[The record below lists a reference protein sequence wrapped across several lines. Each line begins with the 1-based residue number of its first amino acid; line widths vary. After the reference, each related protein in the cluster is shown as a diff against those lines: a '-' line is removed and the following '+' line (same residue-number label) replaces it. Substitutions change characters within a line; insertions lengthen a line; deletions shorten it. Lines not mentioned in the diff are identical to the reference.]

1 MLTHIREKAG
11 WIVERLQLVR
21 NGGETAEIKASA
33 YELILKAANMSMH
46 EVEYDGGFYNRK
58 YITMFPPVENNASCI
73 GKQVVSYNRNA
84 EAIADA
90 IFEIRLN
97 KMKTVLWAS
106 FLWALRETNRGNVS
120 DKLELTRLGITLG
133 MFQLNETDTDRDFFL
148 VSEINFWETVKNAVI
163 TKDHYARGKRSV
175 EERLEYLEAELKAV
189 GSPTIK
195 VSGLSTLFD
204 KKPMSA
210 TPSTDEIA
218 LIESQREAA
227 YAAFPGQA
235 ITSRTWG
242 WEMEIADA
250 KGVDPVFGVDKGEDG
265 SLRSYEANTDC
276 DCDCSDCMYHSCDCD
291 FCESNNDDPDHC
303 DGREC
308 SSADSAEFRTKNGSN
323 RLMHAGLFK
332 ITSALEEVEAEVNDT
347 CGVHI
352 HVYAQDLETKQVAQV
367 LAIYKY
373 LENIMAILAGRDNV
387 NYAQRIPIEYVK
399 NAYKGK
405 LPADKPRAINLNH
418 ILGNY
423 VDGNRGTIEFRQ
435 MAGSYNAKEI
445 TFWAWLVRGMVE
457 IAKRGAELKNFLH
470 VKDLNDIIEAYA
482 KFNFLLHDEG
492 AELLIPGGMQDKKH
506 IKLNAHERA

>member
-1 MLTHIREKAG
+1 MLTQVREKAG
-11 WIVERLQLVR
+11 WIAERLQLVKD
-21 NGGETAEIKASA
+21 GGETEIGSMT
-33 YELILKAANMSMH
+33 YELILKSAEMPIHN
-46 EVEYDGGFYNRK
+46 VKYDGGFYTRR
-58 YITMFPPVENNASCI
+58 YITMFPPSENDKSEVAQHIVNF
-73 GKQVVSYNRNA
+73 NRTEESIA
-84 EAIADA
+84 EA

-97 KMKTVLWAS
+97 KMKTIVWAS
-106 FLWALRETNRGNVS
+106 FLNAVFERTMGVVS
-120 DKLELTRLGITLG
+120 DKLERSKLGFNIG
-133 MFQLNETDTDRDFFL
+133 QFHINPDDESRKFAVSNELNFWTAVKDAVISKNDLIEGKFL
-148 VSEINFWETVKNAVI
+148 VQKRLDFLENELQKVGGPT
-163 TKDHYARGKRSV
+163 TK
-175 EERLEYLEAELKAV
+175 
-189 GSPTIK
+189 I
-195 VSGLSTLFD
+195 SGLSTLFD

-210 TPSTDEIA
+210 TPSKDEIE
-218 LIESQREAA
+218 LITSQRDAA
-227 YAAFPGQA
+227 YTAFPSQA

-250 KGVDPVFGVDKGEDG
+250 KGVDAVFGVDKGEDG

-276 DCDCSDCMYHSCDCD
+276 DCTCDECYYHECDCEH
-291 FCESNNDDPDHC
+291 CETGSSSPDHC

-308 SSADSAEFRTKNGSN
+308 SSADSAEFRTKNGCN

-332 ITSALEEVEAEVNDT
+332 ITSKLEEVEAEVNDT
-347 CGVHI
+347 CGLHI

-399 NAYKGK
+399 GAYKGK
-405 LPADKPRAINLNH
+405 LPSDKPRAINLNH
-418 ILGNY
+418 LLGSY

-435 MAGSYNAKEI
+435 MQGTYDAKEI

-506 IKLNAHERA
+506 IKLYAHERA

>member
-1 MLTHIREKAG
+1 MLTHIREKAS
-11 WIVERLQLVR
+11 WIAERLQLVKDEGT
-21 NGGETAEIKASA
+21 NDITSPA
-33 YELILKAANMSMH
+33 YELILAAANMPRH
-46 EVEYDGGFYNRK
+46 NVKYDGGFYSRR
-58 YITMFPPVENNASCI
+58 YMTMFAPSENDKSEV
-73 GKQVVSYNRNA
+73 GKQIVSYNRVA
-84 EAIADA
+84 ESLAEA

-97 KMKTVLWAS
+97 KMKTVVWAS
-106 FLWALRETNRGNVS
+106 FISALYDMNIDIVN
-120 DKLELTRLGITLG
+120 DKLEKAKLGINLG
-133 MFQLNETDTDRDFFL
+133 SFALQEGDIGREYPVAL
-148 VSEINFWETVKNAVI
+148 EIKFWNAVQSAVI
-163 TKDHYARGKRSV
+163 TKENLAQGKKLV
-175 EERLEYLEAELKAV
+175 EDRLRHLEHELKLT
-189 GSPTIK
+189 GSPTTK
-195 VSGLSTLFD
+195 VNGLSTLFD
-204 KKPMSA
+204 KKPMSSL
-210 TPSTDEIA
+210 PSAEDIE
-218 LIESQREAA
+218 LIQSQRDKA
-227 YAAFPGQA
+227 YGAFPSQA
-235 ITSRTWG
+235 ITARTWG

-250 KGVDPVFGVDKGEDG
+250 KGVDAVFGVDKGEDG

-347 CGVHI
+347 CGLHI

-399 NAYKGK
+399 DAYKGK
-405 LPADKPRAINLNH
+405 LPSDKPRAINLNH
-418 ILGNY
+418 LLGSY

-435 MAGSYNAKEI
+435 MAGTYDAKEI
-445 TFWAWLVRGMVE
+445 TFWAWLVRGMVT

-470 VKDLNDIIEAYA
+470 VKDLNDIIEVYA
-482 KFNFLLHDEG
+482 KFNYLLHDEG

-506 IKLNAHERA
+506 IKLYAHERA